1 MCSESDGGS
10 SDGESSNMEGLIERK
25 FQEIIR
31 KTQLQ
36 IAGMSHDCAK
46 LEEISFIRD
55 NGISQVFLC

>member
-10 SDGESSNMEGLIERK
+10 SDGESSNMEALIERK

-36 IAGMSHDCAK
+36 IAGNETDWS
-46 LEEISFIRD
+46 
-55 NGISQVFLC
+55 NGDILQFRL